1 MQEKI
6 VHIYKVFMAFLLM
19 TIGGTIG
26 LVLRVLSLGF
36 LTDFNR
42 KYLMPVVC
50 KCILATS
57 NIKMITDLAKFN
69 VSTPHFITFNHNSYL
84 DGFVLMALGFTQTR
98 FLLSEKMLH
107 YIPLTLCSLSIGVL
121 YIPQQHHQK
130 RRLRFFK
137 KLENIIRKEKISFA
151 GAAEGVHNH
160 FHGISTFNKGVF
172 HTAMNLKMPIATL
185 FIYTPIESN
194 PYNDFRL
201 FKPGTVKIELME
213 IVSTENWE
221 LEHIEEHIEAIR
233 HTFVSRFNELNEIK
247 TQ

>member
-1 MQEKI
+1 MQKKI
-6 VHIYKVFMAFLLM
+6 NHIYKVFMAFLLM
-19 TIGGTIG
+19 TMGGSIG
-26 LVLRVLSLGF
+26 LVLRALSLGF

-57 NIKMITDLAKFN
+57 NIKMIADLGKLN
-69 VSTPHFITFNHNSYL
+69 VKSPHFITFNHNSFL
-84 DGFVLMALGFTQTR
+84 DGFVLMALGLTQTR

-107 YIPLTLCSLSIGVL
+107 YLPLTLCSLSIGVL
-121 YIPQQHHQK
+121 FIPQQHHQR

-137 KLENIIRKEKISFA
+137 NLEKRIQREKISYA

-160 FHGISTFNKGVF
+160 FHGICTFNKGVF
-172 HTAMNLKMPIATL
+172 HTAMNLKIPIATL
-185 FIYTPIESN
+185 FIYTPMESN

-201 FKPGTVKIELME
+201 FKPGTVKVELMD
-213 IVSTENWE
+213 IISTENWE
-221 LEHIEEHIEAIR
+221 LDNLEEHINAIR
-233 HTFVSRFNELNEIK
+233 NNFVSRFNELNEQK